1 MFLYLYVYFL
11 FQYLLFLFFSQKHSI
26 PILVGQCVVLEQH
39 LNVPSEAHQRILGIN
54 RQWR

>member
-1 MFLYLYVYFL
+1 MFSYLYVYFL

-26 PILVGQCVVLEQH
+26 PILVGQCVVLEQR